1 MDILYGNPIILEYKS
16 TFTKSLLKT
25 VSAFANFHDGRI
37 IIGINDD
44 KTLIGVDNPE
54 ELRLNIEN
62 SINDNLE
69 PCPYYEIS
77 TKTIDDKTI
86 LIISVYKGDNTPY
99 TVNNKAYKRS
109 DTATVQV
116 DKFLYQNLILAG
128 KNKGFDGLTSSVQD
142 LYFNYLESKMRK
154 ILGINSLSED
164 LLISLGLIENRKYNN
179 AAALFSDDNPVDSS
193 VIQMIAYNDRT
204 VLGIKDR
211 VESKNTSILKQ
222 FDECLD
228 FYKKHINISEI
239 IDGAYRKTVEE
250 VPLVAYRE
258 SIANLLVHR
267 DYMKNVDSRIE
278 IFSDRIKI
286 VSPGGLPIGILE
298 DEYLEGRISI
308 PRNRII
314 ADIFLRLK
322 IIEKLGTGIR
332 RIKEYYRE
340 YDTKPEFIIT
350 ENSIT
355 VILPRINKE
364 IKKVNEINL
373 DRLNSNELLIY
384 YIIKDNGKINRKDIE
399 NKVDLKKSQI
409 LQIINNLREYNLVIK
424 TGQGINTEYMIK

>member
-1 MDILYGNPIILEYKS
+1 
-16 TFTKSLLKT
+16 
-25 VSAFANFHDGRI
+25 
-37 IIGINDD
+37 
-44 KTLIGVDNPE
+44 
-54 ELRLNIEN
+54 
-62 SINDNLE
+62 
-69 PCPYYEIS
+69 
-77 TKTIDDKTI
+77 
-86 LIISVYKGDNTPY
+86 
-99 TVNNKAYKRS
+99 
-109 DTATVQV
+109 
-116 DKFLYQNLILAG
+116 
-128 KNKGFDGLTSSVQD
+128 
-142 LYFNYLESKMRK
+142 
-154 ILGINSLSED
+154 
-164 LLISLGLIENRKYNN
+164 
-179 AAALFSDDNPVDSS
+179 
-193 VIQMIAYNDRT
+193 
-204 VLGIKDR
+204 
-211 VESKNTSILKQ
+211 
-222 FDECLD
+222 
-228 FYKKHINISEI
+228 
-239 IDGAYRKTVEE
+239 
-250 VPLVAYRE
+250 
-258 SIANLLVHR
+258 
-267 DYMKNVDSRIE
+267 MKNVDSRIE